1 MKGTRNGVYI
11 TGAFTNA
18 NHLFLRV
25 KVITAHISFS
35 FKVVHIDIMIKISE
49 IKGQYITNAMLNTN
63 CLRPFSVYSFTPC
76 SNVRCDTIGKSPF
89 KNTLTRPINRLHKAV
104 LTI

>member
-25 KVITAHISFS
+25 KVITAHISFL
-35 FKVVHIDIMIKISE
+35 FKVVHIDIKISE
-49 IKGQYITNAMLNTN
+49 IKSHYLTNALLNTN

-76 SNVRCDTIGKSPF
+76 SNVRCDTITK
-89 KNTLTRPINRLHKAV
+89 
-104 LTI
+104 